1 MSIPQPSDYISKKIK
16 AMPYDE
22 NNKTVPALVVPIVD
36 PVSGLITGYLPAAG
50 VDNGNGT
57 ASLKVSGT
65 VGATGPQGPTGPQGA
80 TGPAGANG
88 ATGPAGANGPTGA
101 QGPTGPAGSNGVT
114 GPHGPT
120 GTKGDKGD
128 TGNVGATGPK
138 GNTGA
143 QGPTGPQGTKGD
155 TGVTGP
161 QGAQGPT
168 GPTFVPQVTR
178 SVYADVNRTDSY
190 TADGSITK
198 PFKTLQAALDFI
210 GAATSVA
217 DFNDAAKFGYQVMV
231 APGIYTETLTVPMR
245 PSITMELVG
254 VKIVGNVTW
263 NFDATWLTGAL
274 THPELTFRGSN
285 LRSAYNTDGHP
296 LSGAIV
302 GNLIVTQTA
311 GSSGS
316 GARGPILMFIAAG
329 VTGNVT
335 FNTSGSG
342 TGYKSFTQVID
353 CMIAGTLSAQVSPSV
368 TNLLYCRNADTSG
381 TWAMGAISGQV
392 SLYVLDNVRFDGA
405 VVPVSS
411 NGGRWFNVTF
421 SSGFAHDFTSYSG
434 AITADANSYGS
445 FQTNV
450 TNKGTG
456 VFTLADVAS
465 GVKNDSSVTGTSVKD
480 ALNTLLATPGP
491 QGPAGPTGP
500 RGLTGSTGLTGPRGV
515 AGPQG
520 PTGVRGPT
528 GPAGSLFHI
537 TINPQANDYQLV
549 IADDGN
555 MIDMQKATAT
565 ILTVPAYAT
574 VPFVVG
580 TTITVRQGGTGTV
593 TITPAANVTLNNPDG
608 LRTVNQYSMVSL
620 VKIATNVWTVYG
632 SLMV

>member
-381 TWAMGAISGQV
+381 TWAMGAISG
-392 SLYVLDNVRFDGA
+392 
-405 VVPVSS
+405 
-411 NGGRWFNVTF
+411 
-421 SSGFAHDFTSYSG
+421 
-434 AITADANSYGS
+434 
-445 FQTNV
+445 
-450 TNKGTG
+450 
-456 VFTLADVAS
+456 
-465 GVKNDSSVTGTSVKD
+465 
-480 ALNTLLATPGP
+480 
-491 QGPAGPTGP
+491 
-500 RGLTGSTGLTGPRGV
+500 
-515 AGPQG
+515 
-520 PTGVRGPT
+520 
-528 GPAGSLFHI
+528 
-537 TINPQANDYQLV
+537 
-549 IADDGN
+549 
-555 MIDMQKATAT
+555 
-565 ILTVPAYAT
+565 
-574 VPFVVG
+574 
-580 TTITVRQGGTGTV
+580 
-593 TITPAANVTLNNPDG
+593 
-608 LRTVNQYSMVSL
+608 
-620 VKIATNVWTVYG
+620 
-632 SLMV
+632 